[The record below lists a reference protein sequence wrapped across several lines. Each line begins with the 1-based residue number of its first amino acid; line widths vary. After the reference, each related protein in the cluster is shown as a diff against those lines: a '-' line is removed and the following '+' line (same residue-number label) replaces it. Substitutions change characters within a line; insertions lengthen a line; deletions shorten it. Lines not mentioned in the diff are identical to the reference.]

1 MLIFRLQ
8 HQHKWH
14 FVDPADHN
22 HSLCRENYN
31 ANPKVV
37 EQTEFDGS
45 QKMCNICVS
54 RGYKRG
60 YLGLKPLVKFDR
72 KTVHRF
78 ESINDEPIKRLYKPE
93 KNWHETLDPSR
104 TNEITDQPGS
114 LTNRFIGFL
123 MECLKGKQTGFWML
137 DELNQELMSKTK
149 HTKKEKRYWQT
160 NFLSNDS
167 IIDATYLFERYY
179 ARTENGKKLLN
190 SGRVVLINKNEK
202 DSIIGYQVSSLFL
215 IHWEDLA
222 KTGKH
227 GEMNQNWLN
236 NSKPS

>member
-1 MLIFRLQ
+1 MLIFRIQ

-37 EQTEFDGS
+37 EATEFDGS

-60 YLGLKPLVKFDR
+60 YLGLRPLVKFDR

-78 ESINDEPIKRLYKPE
+78 ESIDDKPIKRLYTPE
-93 KNWHETLDPSR
+93 KNWHEVLDPNR

-123 MECLKGKQTGFWML
+123 MECLKGKHTGQWTLQEL
-137 DELNQELMSKTK
+137 DQELMSKTK
-149 HTKKEKRYWQT
+149 HTKKEKRYWND
-160 NFLSNDS
+160 NFLKPNSVL
-167 IIDATYLFERYY
+167 TTFYLFERYY
-179 ARTENGKKLLN
+179 SRTENGKKLFN
-190 SGRVVLINKNEK
+190 SGRIVNIRTSTDGSL
-202 DSIIGYQVSSLFL
+202 IGYAIQSLL
-215 IHWEDLA
+215 LVHWEEMA

-227 GEMNQNWLN
+227 GETNEDWLKS
-236 NSKPS
+236 SKP